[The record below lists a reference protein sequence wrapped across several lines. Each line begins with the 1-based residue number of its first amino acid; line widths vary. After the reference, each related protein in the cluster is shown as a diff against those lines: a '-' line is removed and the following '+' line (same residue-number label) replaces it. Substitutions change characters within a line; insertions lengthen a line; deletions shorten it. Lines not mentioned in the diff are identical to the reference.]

1 MRPHALLGA
10 ATGLVAQFRGGLWGW
25 LANATPGAARACV
38 ARIADRRV
46 DEAERFALWLR
57 KAVGKANG
65 AWRKGAGGALGAK
78 KSRALRDNPLPWA
91 SIDAY
96 PEWIAALLSN

>member
-1 MRPHALLGA
+1 MFEEAFESALTKFDSLDAYFVNGMFVSDVCAMIAEEMRSDTDFAL
-10 ATGLVAQFRGGLWGW
+10 T
-25 LANATPGAARACV
+25 LA
-38 ARIADRRV
+38 

-57 KAVGKANG
+57 KTVGKTNG
-65 AWRKGAGGALGAK
+65 AWRKGAGGAMGTK

-96 PEWIAALLSN
+96 PE